1 MKRSSSPQ
9 DFQELSG
16 LSVRGRVVFAVARPW
31 VRDSWGAALLGAA
44 CLAPT
49 VYRAMFAARGL
60 SRLDWRLI
68 LVLGAVTFVLGSMLG
83 LILWHGSTRM
93 D

>member
-1 MKRSSSPQ
+1 
-9 DFQELSG
+9 
-16 LSVRGRVVFAVARPW
+16 
-31 VRDSWGAALLGAA
+31 
-44 CLAPT
+44 
-49 VYRAMFAARGL
+49 MFAARGL